1 MVRVEVIKMSPK
13 ELMYIQDALSHE
25 SFLKTQCQQ
34 AAQALQN
41 PDLRTYVNQLA
52 NQHNQLFQKL
62 YQLI

>member
-1 MVRVEVIKMSPK
+1 MSPK

-41 PDLRTYVNQLA
+41 PELRNYANQLA
-52 NQHNQLFQKL
+52 NEHQQLFQKL
-62 YQLI
+62 YQLV